1 MFVSVFRNYKQ
12 AKYYEELQKLL
23 NEIEIE
29 SRADDAEGTRLIRE
43 YPELK
48 KSWSLYCRVQNLY
61 FNYDHCLKA
70 KLPRKLS
77 YFKALRRYKIKV
89 EYLKKLKKKRLE
101 EYQFLKKL
109 VIDY

>member
-1 MFVSVFRNYKQ
+1 MVVSVFRDYKQ

-48 KSWSLYCRVQNLY
+48 KS
-61 FNYDHCLKA
+61 
-70 KLPRKLS
+70 
-77 YFKALRRYKIKV
+77 
-89 EYLKKLKKKRLE
+89 
-101 EYQFLKKL
+101 
-109 VIDY
+109 